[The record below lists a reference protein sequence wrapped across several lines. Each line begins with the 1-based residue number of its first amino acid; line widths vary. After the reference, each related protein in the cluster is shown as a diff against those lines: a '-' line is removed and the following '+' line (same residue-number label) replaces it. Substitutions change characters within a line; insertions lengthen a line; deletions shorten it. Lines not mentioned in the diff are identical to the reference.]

1 MAHRHRNLPNMRLCR
16 IGASVLIVAH
26 AGGSLA
32 DAALPAAAVA
42 QRSPATVAAP
52 GAAAAGECAAALRRS
67 LERVPDLLALAD
79 WPLDSLPPAACR
91 HGGRAP
97 PAGAAAAPV
106 PASAAAQATAP
117 VATPATATAP
127 VAAAS
132 AVAAAMPVSL
142 EVPLELLDAGTARL
156 RPPAQPAP
164 VAASMALPAPA
175 AVAAPVADV
184 SAPEAALTAVAEQA
198 PVVLVIAGGAD
209 APVSARDWVEETVAA
224 PAPAPFALAAALGHE
239 SLDEI
244 RGGFEPADSQLKFSF
259 GIERAVFIN
268 GELVATTVLNLRD
281 LQWTSGVGPAPEAA
295 TSGIA
300 GAVGIIQNGGGNAV
314 PAQIGANLA
323 GTVIQN
329 TLDNQ
334 AIQTVTT
341 VNAAVNSAQILRAMS
356 VQSAVQNGLINSLR
370 H

>member
-1 MAHRHRNLPNMRLCR
+1 MAYRYRNSPNQRLCR
-16 IGASVLIVAH
+16 IGASLLIVAH

-32 DAALPAAAVA
+32 DVALPAAAVA

-52 GAAAAGECAAALRRS
+52 GEAAGRECAAALRRS
-67 LERVPDLLALAD
+67 LERVPELLALAD

-91 HGGRAP
+91 HGGGAP
-97 PAGAAAAPV
+97 PAVAAAAP
-106 PASAAAQATAP
+106 ATAVP
-117 VATPATATAP
+117 VAAPVTAP
-127 VAAAS
+127 LAAAS

-142 EVPLELLDAGTARL
+142 EAPLELLDAGAANQRQ
-156 RPPAQPAP
+156 PAQSAS
-164 VAASMALPAPA
+164 VVASMARPAPA
-175 AVAAPVADV
+175 APLPAPGAASVAAPVADA
-184 SAPEAALTAVAEQA
+184 SAPEAALTAVTDQA

-224 PAPAPFALAAALGHE
+224 PAPFALAAALGYE

-268 GELVATTVLNLRD
+268 GELVTTTVLNLRD